1 MAFDF
6 LRDPSDAPHEI
17 ATGRPRMR
25 DVVHKESKPE
35 GPAPKLPHTEEKS
48 GADVP
53 IRVVKPLDFERMPR
67 EPFFEKREVERV
79 TPPAASYYGFYWFFG
94 VLALAGGGFLLLN
107 IFSYVNVNVT
117 PKQQAVDV
125 NLPIRASATGG
136 RDVGLEVIRLE
147 ERGTF
152 GSAVTEV
159 RNVNEKASGQ
169 VVIYNAYSQE
179 PQTLV
184 VGTRLEAP
192 NGKIYRLSNA
202 VKVPGTKVEGG
213 KITPQGVE
221 VTAVADKPGPEYNAA
236 LTDFTIPGFKGTPR
250 YQKFYARSKTEMK
263 GGASGT
269 FNAVSEEDVQKAIE
283 SAKEYF
289 ARVFQEKI
297 KANLPEGVLQPENS
311 SRITYTAERVDPPIN
326 SEAKEVKV
334 EVLAVFEGFGLN
346 RKDLEETIVSSHLS
360 LAPDETV
367 TIQNLSAL
375 KFEKVNEDFPNK
387 VANFRVTGKARFVW
401 DFDEKALKEELIKS
415 KERAKV
421 FEQYPAIERA
431 EIHFKPPWWRIFPKD
446 PDRVNMRRTM
456 AES

>member
-1 MAFDF
+1 M
-6 LRDPSDAPHEI
+6 
-17 ATGRPRMR
+17 
-25 DVVHKESKPE
+25 
-35 GPAPKLPHTEEKS
+35 
-48 GADVP
+48 
-53 IRVVKPLDFERMPR
+53 
-67 EPFFEKREVERV
+67 
-79 TPPAASYYGFYWFFG
+79 
-94 VLALAGGGFLLLN
+94 LALAGGGFLLLN

-236 LTDFTIPGFKGTPR
+236 LTDFTIPGFKGMPR